1 MKHHFKVLVT
11 LISFLCAASL
21 LHAQHSDMKLQQK
34 VQKLVEQG
42 TQLLDAGNHIEA
54 IKKLQEA
61 VELDAS
67 SPAANYELGYVWY
80 LEQDW
85 NKAIKYSRRVVTLG
99 RDYQPEAYIVYGS
112 ALDQRGNTVG
122 AAEIFKEAIQKFP
135 KNYLLYYNY
144 AYTSFNA
151 GNTSLAA
158 DALYKALEIN
168 PMHGSSHLLLGYV
181 MNSRKENLKTLLP
194 LCFFL
199 MENPSTSDSKNAV
212 NLLEKVRNRIINKQA
227 GNSNDSLYLQLVH
240 SVVTGEEEAP
250 DLCALLNILFLHLH
264 DFNLPAI
271 SVYNNEYIPFFY
283 ALAQAEHT
291 EAFCYYIMQ
300 SSGRQKVDNWLKTHP
315 DQLEQFADWL
325 DKYNLP

>member
-1 MKHHFKVLVT
+1 MKQYLKVSITLLLYLCTALV
-11 LISFLCAASL
+11 
-21 LHAQHSDMKLQQK
+21 LHAQHADMKQQQK
-34 VQKLVEQG
+34 VQKLVEEG
-42 TQLLDAGNHIEA
+42 SQLLDAGNPIEA

-61 VELDAS
+61 VQLDAG
-67 SPAANYELGYVWY
+67 SPAANYELGYAWY

-85 NKAIKYSRRVVTLG
+85 DKAIKYSRRVVTLG

-112 ALDQRGNTVG
+112 ALDQRGNSGG

-181 MNSRKENLKTLLP
+181 MNSRQENIKTLLP

-199 MENPSTSDSKNAV
+199 MENPSTSDSKKAV
-212 NLLEKVRNRIINKQA
+212 NLLEEVRTRIVNKQSE
-227 GNSNDSLYLQLVH
+227 NSNDSLFLHLAL
-240 SVVTGEEEAP
+240 SSTPGEKEAP
-250 DLCALLNILFLHLH
+250 DLCAMLNILFLHLH

-271 SVYNNEYIPFFY
+271 SVYENQYIPFFY
-283 ALAQAEHT
+283 ALAKAGHT
-291 EAFCYYIMQ
+291 EAFCYFIMQ
-300 SSGRQKVDNWLKTHP
+300 TIGKQEVSDWLKTHP

-325 DKYNLP
+325 DKYKLP